1 MMCIR
6 RLSMADNKMLRIL
19 QVNKAYYP
27 HIGGIE
33 TLVRTYAR
41 ELQKREDVEMQVLVC
56 QEKGKTAHETIE
68 DVPVTRAGSVGT
80 YFSCPLSFSF
90 FRLFRKMSKNAD
102 VIIFHMPFPLGDL
115 ACLLSGFKGKVIL
128 MWHSDVVKQKKLLFF
143 YKPILKR
150 FLRRADVIVTATG
163 GHIDGSAFLPEFRDK
178 CKVIPYGID
187 TDKYRSAPLTP
198 FLTERLC
205 DKSAVKVFFAGR
217 LVYYKGAEVLLRAFE
232 RTENCE
238 LFIAGTGAL
247 EEQLKA
253 QAAAMKQKVHF
264 LGVLTDEDM
273 KSAFADCDIFVL
285 PSVANSE
292 AFGIV
297 QLEAM
302 VYGKPVI
309 NTSLPT
315 GVPHVS
321 LDGVTG
327 ITVPPEDEN
336 ALAEAINTLARDKAL
351 RQKYGKAA
359 AERAETA
366 FSEKNVLQRLYDTI
380 KKEGGSI

>member
-1 MMCIR
+1 MLLLLSMTFTR
-6 RLSMADNKMLRIL
+6 RLLMAENKKLCIL
-19 QVNKAYYP
+19 QINKAYFP

-41 ELQKREDVEMQVLVC
+41 AFSQRSDAEMQVLVC
-56 QEKGKTAHETIE
+56 QEKGKTA
-68 DVPVTRAGSVGT
+68 GSLGT

-90 FRLFRKMSKNAD
+90 FRLFRKMSRNAD

-150 FLRRADVIVTATG
+150 FLKRADVIITATQ
-163 GHIDGSAFLPEFRDK
+163 GHIDGSAFLPEFREK
-178 CKVIPYGID
+178 CTVIPYGID
-187 TDKYRSAPLTP
+187 TEKYRNAPLLP
-198 FLTERLC
+198 ILTEKLH
-205 DKSAVKVFFAGR
+205 DQNAVKVFFAGR
-217 LVYYKGAEVLLRAFE
+217 LVYYKGADVLLRAFE
-232 RTENCE
+232 KTKGCE
-238 LFIAGTGAL
+238 LFIAGTGTL

-253 QAAAMKQKVHF
+253 QAVQMNQRVHF
-264 LGVLTDEDM
+264 LGVLSDEDM

-309 NTSLPT
+309 NTALPT

-327 ITVPPEDEN
+327 ITVPPSD
-336 ALAEAINTLARDKAL
+336 
-351 RQKYGKAA
+351 
-359 AERAETA
+359 
-366 FSEKNVLQRLYDTI
+366 
-380 KKEGGSI
+380 

>member
-1 MMCIR
+1 
-6 RLSMADNKMLRIL
+6 MAENKKLRIL
-19 QVNKAYYP
+19 QINKAYFP

-41 ELQKREDVEMQVLVC
+41 AFSQRSDAEMQVLVC
-56 QEKGKTAHETIE
+56 QEKGKTAHEIIE
-68 DVPVTRAGSVGT
+68 GVPVTRAGSLGT

-90 FRLFRKMSKNAD
+90 FRLFRKMSRNAD

-150 FLRRADVIVTATG
+150 FLKRADVIITATQ
-163 GHIDGSAFLPEFRDK
+163 GHIDGSAFLPEFREK

-187 TDKYRSAPLTP
+187 TPKYRNAPLTP
-198 FLTERLC
+198 ILTEKLQG
-205 DKSAVKVFFAGR
+205 KSAVKVFFAGR
-217 LVYYKGAEVLLRAFE
+217 LVYYKGADVLLRAFE
-232 RTENCE
+232 KTQGCE

-247 EEQLKA
+247 EAELKA
-253 QAAAMKQKVHF
+253 QAAQMNQKVHF
-264 LGVLTDEDM
+264 LGVLSDEDL

-309 NTSLPT
+309 NTALPT

-327 ITVPPEDEN
+327 ITVPPSDEN
-336 ALAEAINTLARDKAL
+336 ALAQAINTLAENKAL
-351 RQKYGKAA
+351 REKYGTAA
-359 AERAETA
+359 AERAEKE
-366 FSEKNVLQRLYDTI
+366 FSEEKVLERLFDTI
-380 KKEGGSI
+380 KNKKGGKI